1 MEGER
6 EGGREG
12 GREVKE
18 EGIGGRVESRR
29 DIHSHHTLT
38 GEESTVKRKRAH
50 STSTR
55 GREREGGKEIK

>member
-29 DIHSHHTLT
+29 DIHSHHTHRRGIDCET
-38 GEESTVKRKRAH
+38 KASTQH
-50 STSTR
+50 EH
-55 GREREGGKEIK
+55 EREGEGGR